1 LKIRTVT
8 AVFGVLVAW
17 AALAPVVYG
26 AAPKVGRATIAFN
39 GKPAPTASASAS
51 GFSVVAGADGPQ
63 LALFGGGL
71 VLALRRGE
79 QVDIRIPMTAV
90 PDEFTLAAEATLVS
104 GAGAD
109 VELALDGAV
118 LSAVY
123 RFRLDEENVTVQPG
137 GRDPHLV
144 ATLKTRNEKIQV
156 GADGIDFD
164 KDGNLLVANC
174 GDATIEKIV
183 LDGKGKAVKQTV
195 FAGPGRM
202 RSTDGIFYDARTEVL
217 YVADILGNAVLA
229 VSPAGKVTE
238 VARNGDCTGANGL
251 LDGPSEAVVRGDE
264 IIVANFDRVFPGS
277 VNTKPDKPYT
287 LSVIKTGGTSE
298 KNSREQ

>member
-183 LDGKGKAVKQTV
+183 LDGDYDV
-195 FAGPGRM
+195 FGDGSVVVLSAPGHTPGHQCLFIDLPGAGPIVLSGDLYHNALNRKYHAPPSFNTDAEQTK
-202 RSTDGIFYDARTEVL
+202 RSMQRIDAF
-217 YVADILGNAVLA
+217 VA
-229 VSPAGKVTE
+229 E
-238 VARNGDCTGANGL
+238 RGAELWIQHDPNS
-251 LDGPSEAVVRGDE
+251 GPSAPALVE
-264 IIVANFDRVFPGS
+264 
-277 VNTKPDKPYT
+277 
-287 LSVIKTGGTSE
+287 
-298 KNSREQ
+298 